1 MTAKKTPGQPVAGF
15 WGEPYPP
22 DPTVLRQ
29 LAELREM
36 TVREL
41 QEKHLEL
48 YGIPTRSRHKQQL
61 FKRLAWRVQELK
73 WGGLSERTK
82 RRLEEIADDLDARFL
97 PPRLSGKPGTGHR
110 EVIHHVS
117 SGGRMSLSPGTVLS
131 RGYGG
136 REHRVTALAKGF
148 EYGGQVYRSLSAVAR
163 EITGTQWNGKLFFGL
178 TKRKPRRREAAA

>member
-1 MTAKKTPGQPVAGF
+1 MTMKKAEKQAVPGY
-15 WGEPYPP
+15 WGPPYPE
-22 DPTVLRQ
+22 DPEVLRQ

-36 TVREL
+36 TVKEL

-48 YGIPTRSRHKQQL
+48 YGFPTRSRHKQQL
-61 FKRLAWRVQELK
+61 FKRLCWRVQELK

-97 PPRLSGKPGTGHR
+97 PPRLSGSPGTGHR
-110 EVIHHVS
+110 EVVHHVS

-131 RGYGG
+131 REYGG
-136 REHRVTALAKGF
+136 QEHRVTALAKGF
-148 EYGGQVYRSLSAVAR
+148 EYEGSVYRSLSAVAR

>member
-1 MTAKKTPGQPVAGF
+1 MSRKNTPQEPVAGF
-15 WGEPYPP
+15 WGDPYPE
-22 DPTVLRQ
+22 DAEVLHQ

-36 TVREL
+36 IVREL

-48 YGIPTRSRHKQQL
+48 YGFPTRSRHKQQL
-61 FKRLAWRVQELK
+61 FKRLAWRIQELK

-110 EVIHHVS
+110 EVVHHVS
-117 SGGRMSLSPGTVLS
+117 SGGQMYLSPGTVLS
-131 RGYGG
+131 REYGG
-136 REHRVTALAKGF
+136 QEHRVTALAKGF
-148 EYGGQVYRSLSAVAR
+148 EYGGSVYRSLSAVAR

-178 TKRKPRRREAAA
+178 TKRKPRRGEAAA